1 MAFFAS
7 LLRKIVPLAILAAA
21 IVGFI
26 ALRATGPQAPSP
38 SSSERLWHV
47 QGLVVALDTHQPT
60 LELYGRTR
68 SPETQTLRAMVDGQ
82 VAELPVR
89 AGQTVAA
96 GDLLLRLDANEAEL
110 VLRQREAE
118 VQETTAAVQQE
129 RSRAQQDRRLLQREQ
144 ELLAIAQRSQER
156 AEDLRARGVGS
167 EAAVDEAQRLVQ
179 QARLTVDLRQQA
191 ITEAPQ
197 RLQQAEARQAR
208 AEAARDRALLD
219 RQRTTLI
226 AQDDVR
232 ILAVQTSPGERVRV
246 GDPLLRLVPLAGIE
260 IQSSLPEGLIPLAR
274 QSIST
279 GTPLLAEAQVDGT
292 SIRAHLVRVAG
303 ETQPGE
309 AGLNGFFAV
318 TTGSASLALN
328 RFVALRVYLP
338 PEPDSLVIP
347 YQALYGQD
355 QVYRVLDERM
365 QRLQVERLG
374 EVLDDDG
381 RSLALIRHP
390 QLANGDQLVATRLPN
405 AVDGL
410 HVHISEFWP

>member
-1 MAFFAS
+1 MAFLAS
-7 LLRKIVPLAILAAA
+7 LLRKIIPLAILAAA
-21 IVGFI
+21 IAGFI
-26 ALRATGPQAPSP
+26 ALRATGPESPPP

-60 LELYGRTR
+60 LELYGRTQ
-68 SPETQTLRAMVDGQ
+68 SPDTQTLRAMVDGQ

-89 AGQTVAA
+89 AGQIVAT
-96 GDLLLRLDANEAEL
+96 GDLLLRLDANETEL

-118 VQETTAAVQQE
+118 VEEAVAAVQQE

-167 EAAVDEAQRLVQ
+167 EAAVDEAQRSLQ

-191 ITEAPQ
+191 INEAPQ

-208 AEAARDRALLD
+208 AEAARNRALLD
-219 RQRTTLI
+219 QQRTTLI
-226 AQDDVR
+226 AQDDMRV
-232 ILAVQTSPGERVRV
+232 LAVQTSPGERVRV
-246 GDPLLRLVPLAGIE
+246 GDPLLRIAPLQGVE
-260 IQSSLPEGLIPLAR
+260 IQSSLPQALIPLAR
-274 QSIST
+274 DRIDA
-279 GTPLLAEAQVDGT
+279 GTPLEAEALVDGT
-292 SIRAHLVRVAG
+292 TLRAQLLRIAG
-303 ETQPGE
+303 ESVPGE

-318 TTGSASLALN
+318 TEGASSLALN

-338 PEPDSLVIP
+338 PEPNSLVIP

-355 QVYRVLDERM
+355 QVYRVVDARM

-374 EVLDDDG
+374 EILDGDG

-390 QLANGDQLVATRLPN
+390 ELADGDHLVATRLPN

-410 HVHISEFWP
+410 SVHISEFWP